1 MQGWLE
7 RHDQGESL
15 TLGGCRMSAC
25 CRMSAFFFFFFDRGA
40 RRPKEA
46 VSQKVISLF

>member
-1 MQGWLE
+1 
-7 RHDQGESL
+7 
-15 TLGGCRMSAC
+15 MSAC
-25 CRMSAFFFFFFDRGA
+25 CRMSAFFFFFDRGA